1 MVTQTSNNDDMQ
13 SDKLEVHRSSSSN
26 DGTIKRLRGVRG
38 ATTVAYDD
46 ASLIFNATQ
55 ELLRDILER
64 NNATKDDIVSAL
76 FTTTP
81 DLRSDFPARAARELG
96 WADVPMLCS
105 VEMDVVN
112 ALPLCIRVLLHIE
125 LAGDRGQVRHVYSNK
140 AEELRP
146 DL

>member
-1 MVTQTSNNDDMQ
+1 MVTQTSDNDDMQ
-13 SDKLEVHRSSSSN
+13 SEGLDVHRSPTNN
-26 DGTIKRLRGVRG
+26 DIIKRLRGVRG

-46 ASLIFNATQ
+46 AALIFNATQ
-55 ELLRDILER
+55 ELLQDILER
-64 NNATKDDIVSAL
+64 NNASKDDIISAL

-112 ALPLCIRVLLHIE
+112 ALPFCIRVLLHIE
-125 LAGDRGQVRHVYSNK
+125 LAGERAQVRHVYLNR